1 MPSMVLYWNTD
12 GSEIPSKQPPGIYQT
27 LKNHGKYLPYQLVIS
42 DFFNRTSDMLALH
55 KDNLPLGPQQPM
67 KNEGFKPPIY
77 GL

>member
-12 GSEIPSKQPPGIYQT
+12 GSEIPSKQSPGIYQT

-55 KDNLPLGPQQPM
+55 IDNLPLDPKTM